1 MTGRDHPVLQAE
13 DVAKFYGGRKIL
25 ENVSISLGP
34 GELVCLVG
42 VSGAG
47 KTTLFNI
54 LSGLERP
61 DEIGRASCRERVC
74 MFV

>member
-13 DVAKFYGGRKIL
+13 GVAKSYGGRKIL

-34 GELVCLVG
+34 EELVCLVG

-47 KTTLFNI
+47 KT
-54 LSGLERP
+54 
-61 DEIGRASCRERVC
+61 
-74 MFV
+74 